1 MGYGNKSFQNI
12 NESEK
17 RYILGLHKKMDLEN
31 IFEVKYK
38 TDIQELISDFGKS
51 LETQKRYLSALFTS
65 LPTNESIVILNNI
78 KEDSVNNLFGQN
90 KIVIENYY
98 SVYNNLITE
107 ITSDLISEL
116 DRFHKFLKQSIS
128 LELYRLK
135 S

>member
-51 LETQKRYLSALFTS
+51 LDTQKRYLSALFTS
-65 LPTNESIVILNNI
+65 LQTNESFIVVRIPR
-78 KEDSVNNLFGQN
+78 SPFGRSNPQP
-90 KIVIENYY
+90 
-98 SVYNNLITE
+98 L
-107 ITSDLISEL
+107 
-116 DRFHKFLKQSIS
+116 FLK
-128 LELYRLK
+128 Y
-135 S
+135 